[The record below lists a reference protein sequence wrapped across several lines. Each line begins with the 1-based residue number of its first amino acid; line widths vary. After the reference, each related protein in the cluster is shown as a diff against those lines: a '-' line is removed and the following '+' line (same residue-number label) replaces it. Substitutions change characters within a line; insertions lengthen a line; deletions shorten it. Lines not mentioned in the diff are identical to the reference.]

1 MKLLDFSNR
10 FVWAPGENWNMMKFL
25 TTHVSLPLG
34 PGGPRNREQMARNS
48 VKWVNIKWTFSQLT
62 FPYPSVRVFL
72 GIEIVAL
79 RVASRH
85 TNATTILF
93 AILCSVSPRHLKWQL
108 FCNDQFLSQRETRLT
123 EGRMLC
129 AFATW
134 RITNGT
140 SWFFKPIC
148 TSTWGKIGIWWTFSL
163 PSFPYPSV

>member
-1 MKLLDFSNR
+1 M
-10 FVWAPGENWNMMKFL
+10 GEHKVNFL
-25 TTHVSLPLG
+25 
-34 PGGPRNREQMARNS
+34 
-48 VKWVNIKWTFSQLT
+48 
-62 FPYPSVRVFL
+62 PYPSVRVFL
-72 GIEIVAL
+72 GIEMVAF

-129 AFATW
+129 PFATW

-140 SWFFKPIC
+140 SWFFQAVFYEHLGENWNMMNFL
-148 TSTWGKIGIWWTFSL
+148 TTVVSL
-163 PSFPYPSV
+163 PLGSGGPRNRNQMVEISYMVNFYTTHPSVNFCHNGRRGLLRGECCVRSQPGG